1 MPKNKVILKQGNL
14 VFTTADAI
22 VIPVEPNEPIPEYI
36 IDDVKTYF
44 FVDLKPVKYQNV
56 GKVNILEFEN
66 NRRNNLKPLFH
77 ILLPVIPRGHRLTK
91 KHISSVMQEIC
102 TFSQASKDVR
112 DIAITLPDLY
122 NTQISDLDAYELM
135 YNIFNRD
142 SFKECALEI
151 YIEDEKRYNQLLN
164 DILESSSVKETLRKL
179 GSDGWDTKL
188 MATDFYLAQSH
199 FNGVEVFEVFFDKN
213 IWSPELTAENLAK
226 MREVKVGSLI
236 FLDYSPD
243 RNDSLISIQAVGEVT
258 AIAEDHLQVNWTA
271 KNFMSAIKNRDFP
284 DVPLYKIELP
294 YIKRELLLLYHQE
307 VFDEK
312 NWDGTQWLA
321 DRFDVLQSV
330 SHLNNDNAR
339 GIDHLDIGD
348 DVNAFAR
355 IIALEK
361 FTPPLAIAL
370 CGQWGSGKSFFMNQM
385 VKVIDELA
393 KTNPGGLFCTGVV
406 HIHFNAWSY
415 MDSNLWASMVS
426 KIFSGLNSY
435 ITNDKAGNDVIK
447 KIKEEIQT
455 KLNLTKDEVQQLES
469 DKKANEKDIETLE
482 SQKETIKAEL
492 DKEIKKLR
500 DKSLKSFIEEV
511 DKGFDIS
518 KKVEEA
524 VQENKAAKQVK
535 SFVKD
540 NFPKEITSDPEYV
553 KKELSSGY
561 LFFLEFFRKDRIWWN
576 LASIIGIVILI
587 YLLRES
593 LPGLFAFLKNVDVN
607 LTPRFWAIMTVLG
620 GFSTRAFKTYKH
632 IKPLVASLWKITSGY
647 KAEIDNAR
655 FKWEQQEKAIKIE
668 MSIKK
673 DAIAHIDEQLV
684 EHEAMKHKLEFRL
697 ENTLNSEALTR
708 FITEKSGKDGYR
720 KQQGIIATIRED
732 FETLTALFLGADKEN
747 EKESPSSKLDKPIK
761 RIILYIDDL
770 DRCSEERIVE
780 VLEAVHL
787 LMAFELFV
795 VVAGIDPTWVK
806 GALRNQRVP
815 IEKNGN
821 ENDKGLQVAS
831 RYLEKIFQIPFH
843 LKAANN
849 DSIKNM
855 VRAITGNAQTNAT
868 AATPSQSAEA
878 PPVQPNG
885 SGVTVSISQ
894 TNPENSDS
902 ERASTA
908 PTRQVELPNRIEALV
923 LEQDEINQLAEFA
936 TLLGPNPRSIKRF
949 VNTYQIIRAH
959 GGMEFSTRHSQL
971 QHYMAIMFLLAINIG
986 RFRRLK
992 EILYTY
998 TQSRGNEDLKLFLSA
1013 EPGSDDLRIELSQ
1026 LRDTMRGVQWEPV
1039 KALELGLLEEHR
1051 PFVCRFS
1058 FD

>member
-1 MPKNKVILKQGNL
+1 MPQNKVILKQGFLANT
-14 VFTTADAI
+14 FADAI
-22 VIPVEPNEPIPEYI
+22 VIPVELNEPIPDYI
-36 IDDVKTYF
+36 IDEVRRHF
-44 FVDLKPVKYQNV
+44 SVELKQTSYSNV
-56 GKVNILEFEN
+56 GKINILEFDN
-66 NRRNNLKPLFH
+66 NRSNNLKPIFH
-77 ILLPVIPRGHRLTK
+77 VLLAVIPRGRRLTK
-91 KHISSVMQEIC
+91 KHISSVMHEIC
-102 TFSQASKDVR
+102 TFSQATEDVR
-112 DIAITLPDLY
+112 DIAITIPDLD

-142 SFKECALEI
+142 SFRECVLEI
-151 YIEDEKRYNQLLN
+151 YVEDERRYNQLLD
-164 DILESSSVKETLRKL
+164 DILESGSVKETLRKL
-179 GSDGWDTKL
+179 GADGWDTKL
-188 MATDFYLAQSH
+188 LATDFYLAKSH
-199 FNGVEVFEVFFDKN
+199 FNGVEIFEIFFDKN
-213 IWSPELTAENLAK
+213 IWYPELIPENLSI
-226 MREVKVGSLI
+226 MREVKVGSLL

-243 RNDSLISIQAVGEVT
+243 RNETLLSIQAVGEVS
-258 AIAEDHLQVNWTA
+258 AIEDDHLVVNWTA
-271 KNFMSAIKNRDFP
+271 KNFMSTIKNRDFP
-284 DVPLYKIELP
+284 DVPLHKIELP

-312 NWDGTQWLA
+312 NWDGTQWLV

-361 FTPPLAIAL
+361 FSPPLAIAL

-393 KTNPGGLFCTGVV
+393 ETNPGGLFCTGVV

-435 ITNDKAGNDVIK
+435 ITNDKAGDDVIK
-447 KIKEEIQT
+447 EIKEEIQKT
-455 KLNLTKDEVQQLES
+455 LNLTKDEVQQLES
-469 DKKANEKDIETLE
+469 DKKANEKDIENLQQQKKTL
-482 SQKETIKAEL
+482 KAEL
-492 DKEIKKLR
+492 DDEIKKLR
-500 DKSLKSFIEEV
+500 TKSLKSFIEEV
-511 DKGFDIS
+511 DEGFDIS

-524 VQENKAAKQVK
+524 VQENKVAKQVK
-535 SFVKD
+535 SFVQD

-576 LASIIGIVILI
+576 LASIIGIFILI
-587 YLLRES
+587 YFLREF
-593 LPGLFAFLKNVDVN
+593 LPGFFALLKNIDVN
-607 LTPRFWAIMTVLG
+607 LTPRFWAILTVLG

-647 KAEIDNAR
+647 KAQIDDAR

-673 DAIAHIDEQLV
+673 DAIAHIDEQLM
-684 EHEAMKHKLEFRL
+684 EHEAMKHKLQFRL
-697 ENTLNSEALTR
+697 ENTLNSEALAR

-732 FETLTALFLGADKEN
+732 FETLTALFLGAGKEN
-747 EKESPSSKLDKPIK
+747 QSPSAKLDKPIK

-770 DRCSEERIVE
+770 DRCSQERIVE

-815 IEKNGN
+815 IENKEN
-821 ENDKGLQVAS
+821 EKGLQVAS

-843 LKAANN
+843 LKAASN

-855 VRAITGNAQTNAT
+855 VRAITGNSQPNTPAS
-868 AATPSQSAEA
+868 AANQSATA
-878 PPVQPNG
+878 PPVQPNA
-885 SGVTVSISQ
+885 SGVTVAISQ
-894 TNPENSDS
+894 SIPEDPES
-902 ERASTA
+902 EGVNTA
-908 PTRQVELPNRIEALV
+908 PIRQVELPNRIEALV
-923 LEQDEINQLAEFA
+923 LEQDEINQLSEFA

-959 GGMEFSTRHSQL
+959 GGMEFSSRHSQL

-986 RFRRLK
+986 QFRGLK
-992 EILYTY
+992 EILHTY
-998 TQSRGNEDLKLFLSA
+998 TQGKGHEDLKSFLSA
-1013 EPGSDDLRIELSQ
+1013 ATGEDLRIELSQ
-1026 LRDTMRGVQWEPV
+1026 LREAMSRVQWQPV
-1039 KALELGLLEEHR
+1039 KDLELGLLEEHR